1 MINTCGRIDRRR
13 RAALK
18 QPVTRSQRE
27 EEEEREER
35 ELVLFNVL
43 EPVASHACIFV
54 CVKDLACKCAPI

>member
-1 MINTCGRIDRRR
+1 M
-13 RAALK
+13 ALK

-43 EPVASHACIFV
+43 EPVASRA
-54 CVKDLACKCAPI
+54 